1 MPGGTGPRGE
11 NLGGV
16 RPLFSVWRIKD
27 ERHRSWRRLRP
38 GSTGSFRLV
47 SYCGSASS
55 GNFLSLKLI
64 EVDSCLS
71 IKACMPW
78 GIGG

>member
-1 MPGGTGPRGE
+1 
-11 NLGGV
+11 
-16 RPLFSVWRIKD
+16 
-27 ERHRSWRRLRP
+27 LRP